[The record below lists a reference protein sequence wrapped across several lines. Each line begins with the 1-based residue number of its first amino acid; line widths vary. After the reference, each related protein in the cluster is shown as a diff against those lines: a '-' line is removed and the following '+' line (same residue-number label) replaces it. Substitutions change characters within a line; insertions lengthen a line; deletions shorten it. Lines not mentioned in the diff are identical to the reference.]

1 MLNELIVYLYI
12 ILFIFKYKY
21 KVVFSR
27 IYFSLDG
34 VFPPRVIAKKIF
46 EGKSFASL
54 YYQALTNVVFLEVKS
69 LG

>member
-12 ILFIFKYKY
+12 ILFISKYKY

-27 IYFSLDG
+27 IYFSRDG
-34 VFPPRVIAKKIF
+34 VFPPRVIAKIS